1 LRGARLINESYIKM
15 KNKQKIIV
23 AVSGASGAIYAKRL
37 FEKLNKLESQ
47 IDVLNIVFS
56 ENAKSIW
63 EHEIGDTDYSKLQ
76 YKQYENSDFYAPFA
90 SGSAGFDTM
99 IICPCSMGVI
109 GRIANGISNDLTS
122 RAADVI
128 LKERK
133 KLIIVPRETPLNII
147 HIKNMRIIT
156 DAGGIICPANPSF
169 YSKPQTITDL
179 VDTVVDRVVELAGLN
194 IETFRWS

>member
-1 LRGARLINESYIKM
+1 M